1 MTPTLDRAS
10 NFTKATP
17 NLPVRITCL
26 QFSFP
31 VGISSRERWLLERL
45 RPLGGEGVRGLRQN
59 FLEIDFLVVSDS
71 YQKLFTK
78 YFCCC
83 S

>member
-45 RPLGGEGVRGLRQN
+45 RPLGGGGGEGSSSKFPRNR
-59 FLEIDFLVVSDS
+59 
-71 YQKLFTK
+71 LFSC
-78 YFCCC
+78 F
-83 S
+83 